1 MLFTPLSR
9 YFEVD
14 IVLLLLA
21 YTIFKVTGQ
30 STVARPSTIAPP
42 SSEITPLSATIVVLQ
57 HDQILDQQVIPTLV
71 ISSEYITLRHDVA
84 SIMLSSLLHLITQT
98 TPTNPTFSQTLHSV
112 LSGGNSHIGVAT
124 ARVPA
129 FAGVG
134 QLKSPEYGYRQL
146 GNIPGQIPFQ
156 LLPVPYTLDQ
166 QNEVF
171 AADPDHVKSQ
181 DYSRIWRMFGLK
193 MDKHFILVFN
203 IPQNHPSASLSNSP
217 ASRSSPF
224 GGLSPHPETS
234 GSLVSFLH
242 QAETQPQLQHA
253 SPAESYLPSTGG
265 VYYKF
270 SLVYHLH

>member
-1 MLFTPLSR
+1 MLLT
-9 YFEVD
+9 
-14 IVLLLLA
+14 
-21 YTIFKVTGQ
+21 YTIFKVAGQ
-30 STVARPSTIAPP
+30 STIARPSAITPP
-42 SSEITPLSATIVVLQ
+42 SSEITSLSTTIVVLQ
-57 HDQILDQQVIPTLV
+57 QDQIIDQQVIPTLA
-71 ISSEYITLRHDVA
+71 ISSEYITLQHDVA
-84 SIMLSSLLHLITQT
+84 SIMLSSLLHLITQI
-98 TPTNPTFSQTLHSV
+98 TPTNPTFFQTLLSV
-112 LSGGNSHIGVAT
+112 LSGGNSHTGVAT
-124 ARVPA
+124 VRVPA

-156 LLPVPYTLDQ
+156 LQPVPYMLDQ

-171 AADPDHVKSQ
+171 AADSDHVKSQ

-217 ASRSSPF
+217 ASRSSLF
-224 GGLSPHPETS
+224 GGLSPHSETS

-242 QAETQPQLQHA
+242 QAETQPLLQHA
-253 SPAESYLPSTGG
+253 SPAESYLPSTSG
-265 VYYKF
+265 VHYSF